1 MCYVCEKLENIIIK
15 GAVESIDTMAFAY
28 CRLLHDITILN
39 STAPA
44 LKAQDMK
51 GNPIQMS
58 HPFGF
63 DSTTYVGRAY
73 GGQKILKVPYNATG
87 YDFDITYHDINKV
100 DDNTWK
106 ISGTDTIVTPTD
118 NTNMIFKDSENNIY
132 YRTDWDKASWIK
144 PLLSSDYC
152 NFNISYDSITV
163 DDTANIKIYDSS
175 YQIVTASPIYA
186 KSERDGLK
194 WSDGTAYSAYY
205 DIPSESYIMSF
216 GDMVLDNEIITLY
229 YDSDCTNEI
238 KTINGATA
246 QFNVRKYKTNYTIG
260 DVTRKSL
267 FKSKAK
273 VQTVANT
280 NNDEPIT
287 ITRSEYET
295 LVSKVNQMNEII
307 KKLL

>member
-1 MCYVCEKLENIIIK
+1 M
-15 GAVESIDTMAFAY
+15 
-28 CRLLHDITILN
+28 
-39 STAPA
+39 
-44 LKAQDMK
+44 
-51 GNPIQMS
+51 
-58 HPFGF
+58 
-63 DSTTYVGRAY
+63 
-73 GGQKILKVPYNATG
+73 
-87 YDFDITYHDINKV
+87 
-100 DDNTWK
+100 
-106 ISGTDTIVTPTD
+106 
-118 NTNMIFKDSENNIY
+118 
-132 YRTDWDKASWIK
+132 
-144 PLLSSDYC
+144 SSDYC

-163 DDTANIKIYDSS
+163 DDTANIKIYDTS
-175 YQIVTASPIYA
+175 YQIVTASTIYA

-194 WSDGTAYSAYY
+194 WSNGTTFSATY

-260 DVTRKSL
+260 NVTRKSL

-273 VQTVANT
+273 VQTASDT